1 MAGGIAAAVP
11 TQHVDRPGL
20 FVNLGRAGNVGNPGF
35 GPRAAGMDLSVGD
48 HHLTLQPPP
57 GYSIVQVREGSS
69 SQAQVT
75 MAPNGPGD
83 TIEVHFEVPD
93 FVNEGDVVG
102 SHNGSPVYE
111 TRFGL
116 LWRSPT
122 GLEVLVSGAGQPAQ
136 LEVIDGLT
144 VAS

>member
-1 MAGGIAAAVP
+1 VP
-11 TQHVDRPGL
+11 TQTVHRPGL
-20 FVNLGRAGNVGNPGF
+20 FVNLGKAGVLGQPPGNPGF
-35 GPRAAGMDLSVGD
+35 GQGRAAGMDLGVGD
-48 HHLTLQPPP
+48 HRITLEPPP

-69 SQAQVT
+69 SQAAVT

-83 TIEVHFEVPD
+83 MIEVHFTVPD
-93 FVNEGDVVG
+93 FVKEGSVVG
-102 SHNGSPVYE
+102 SHNGSPIYE

-122 GLEVLVSGAGQPAQ
+122 GLEVLVSGAEQPAQ
-136 LEVIDGLT
+136 LDVIDGLT